1 MNTSGRGWSG
11 APQHSKPAAE
21 YDIRYG
27 SNLLRRESARWP
39 RYVIVPTPRA
49 YRAAQPHLAQPPAG
63 IGYAELLDWDDLQA
77 LSDAFPAAAD
87 LVVGLGG
94 GRALD
99 ASKYVALTK
108 DLPLILVPTVVSTG
122 AIIHSTVA
130 KWSGRMLIGPGDRWP
145 WVDPEHVLVDYD
157 LVLAAAPYLNTAG
170 LGDVLCGYAGIAEWR
185 CNARRGVGPP
195 TDDAA
200 ISTVLAFH
208 DELAHGFPATL
219 DAAGDLTPASVRFIM
234 DALLGR
240 EIHRLPPAA
249 APGGDHDFVFA
260 LELANDKGWIHGE
273 VVALGAIIIAWQ
285 CAAPGSPHHTPIGLG
300 EPGVVSGEH
309 PEELIARLDACRVR
323 RRPTDMG
330 ISREELWRGL
340 AYTPTYMG
348 DTANGRDT
356 NSIMRHE
363 PVTGA
368 QFAALWQFLEGS

>member
-1 MNTSGRGWSG
+1 MSTSGRGWSG
-11 APQHSKPAAE
+11 APQHSKPAAD

-27 SNLLRRESARWP
+27 TDLLHQESARWP
-39 RYVIVPTPRA
+39 RYVVVTTPRA
-49 YRAAQPHLAQPPAG
+49 YQAAQPHLAQPPAG
-63 IGYAELLDWDDLQA
+63 VGYAELLDWDDLQA
-77 LSDAFPAAAD
+77 LSDGFPADAE

-145 WVDPEHVLVDYD
+145 WVDPEYVLVDDD
-157 LVLAAAPYLNTAG
+157 LVLAAAPHLNTAG

-185 CNARRGVGPP
+185 HNARLGVGPP

-200 ISTVLAFH
+200 IATILAFH
-208 DELAHGFPATL
+208 DELAHGFPPTL
-219 DAAGDLTPASVRFIM
+219 DAAGHLTPASVRFIM

-285 CAAPGSPHHTPIGLG
+285 CD
-300 EPGVVSGEH
+300 EH
-309 PEELIARLDACRVR
+309 PEELTARLDACRVR
-323 RRPTDMG
+323 RRPAEMG
-330 ISREELWRGL
+330 ISREQLWRGL
-340 AYTPTYMG
+340 AYTPAYMS
-348 DTANGRDT
+348 DTANGRNT

-363 PVTGA
+363 PVTEA
-368 QFAALWQFLEGS
+368 QFPALWHFLEES